1 MVHGE
6 AVQKPWQLG
15 RRKVE
20 PAGRLRERLH
30 AGGQGSRY
38 GAVEK
43 EIGQAM
49 EGRNKIYQLIH
60 PQHFQ
65 RDTSGW

>member
-43 EIGQAM
+43 EIGQTII
-49 EGRNKIYQLIH
+49 RTKFVIVI
-60 PQHFQ
+60 FVIK
-65 RDTSGW
+65 SV